1 VQKAYEALQDKE
13 VVFLAISI
21 DGGGE
26 AVVKPFV
33 NKQGYT
39 FPVLID
45 ARMDV
50 ARTFG
55 ARALPTTYV
64 IDRRGKVVASGFGP
78 VEFDSPA
85 FLQYIEAL
93 AAQSRG

>member
-1 VQKAYEALQDKE
+1 VQKAHENLKDKD

-26 AVVKPFV
+26 NVVKPFV
-33 NKQGYT
+33 SKQGYT

-45 ARMDV
+45 ARMEV
-50 ARTFG
+50 ARAFG

-64 IDRRGKVVASGFGP
+64 IDRRGNVVAGGFGP
-78 VEFDSPA
+78 VEFESPA
-85 FLQYIEAL
+85 FMQYIEAL
-93 AAQSRG
+93 AAQSRS